1 MIVTGRD
8 VSTDAAMILPQIAES
23 AYLKLEMATTAVCCA
38 GLVVMIMAYK
48 YSFQDIVN
56 AKVATTAIPGS
67 AIGVMIYLK
76 DFIQV
81 QPSIRAAS
89 SSA

>member
-1 MIVTGRD
+1 MR
-8 VSTDAAMILPQIAES
+8 
-23 AYLKLEMATTAVCCA
+23 

-76 DFIQV
+76 DFILV
-81 QPSIRAAS
+81 QPSI
-89 SSA
+89 SADPQAHNGMALK